1 MLYVDYM
8 NLTRDIIIDFTSLY
22 LYTYG
27 IIFRRY
33 NNKELFV
40 TCFLFNVFL
49 LFVVMAVVRTDINIA
64 VGFGLFALLSL
75 VQVRSEPFKRSEMAY
90 FFGAVALAVIN
101 GCGIAD
107 YVFVVLSNVV
117 IVLSAWFISNWAI
130 EHTADIMEETNTGNM
145 RVTLDQIDE
154 DAINNRPAMIDKLSR
169 IFKLPVVSFIIRKV
183 DYVRDTIDLELI
195 YDLSVNAATETSPH
209 GAEERVDY
217 ALRS

>member
-27 IIFRRY
+27 ILFRRY

-49 LFVVMAVVRTDINIA
+49 LFVVMAVVRTDFNIA

-75 VQVRSEPFKRSEMAY
+75 MTMRSEPVSRTEMAY

-117 IVLSAWFISNWAI
+117 IVLSAWFISSWAV
-130 EHTADIMEETNTGNM
+130 EHSADIMEATNTGNM
-145 RVTLDQIDE
+145 RVTLDQIDK
-154 DAINNRPAMIDKLSR
+154 DAINNRPAMIDKLSQL
-169 IFKLPVVSFIIRKV
+169 FKMPVVSFNIKKV

-195 YDLSVNAATETSPH
+195 YDLSGNAATETSPH
-209 GAEERVDY
+209 GAEEDVGY